1 MIEHM
6 KKRGKIIFML
16 GVNDENTLHLSAS
29 AGCQAVLTDRVEW
42 ISKIVKEMKD
52 SNSNKK
58 KNV

>member
-1 MIEHM
+1 M